1 MSRARFARYGVNK
14 GVTEADYEIP
24 NVTVAQPTFL
34 EGNREALI
42 AVVLMS
48 HTAHIPSHRKP
59 RRSAS
64 KLALR
69 AGVAGGVLGTIAVA
83 GAAGPANAEPVT
95 ETIEMPTLGSLETG
109 TGLASAVAASA
120 EASQQEALDQSLQ
133 TQENLA
139 LQKAAKEAKK
149 AKAEADRK
157 AAAEKAEKA
166 RLKAEAEAKAEQERK
181 DAQERASRTS
191 ERTQLTSTS
200 ASGDSSDSGSSAGSG
215 ESQTQAPSGSA
226 AAIVAFAR
234 AQVGDSYVTG
244 GTGPN
249 SWDCSGLVQA
259 AYRQAGIDLP
269 RISYDQSSMGTSV
282 SLSNLQPGDILYWGS
297 RSGSY
302 HVAIYVGGGNYV
314 GAQNSSTGVVERS
327 LDWDMPSGAVRL
339 L

>member
-1 MSRARFARYGVNK
+1 
-14 GVTEADYEIP
+14 
-24 NVTVAQPTFL
+24 
-34 EGNREALI
+34 
-42 AVVLMS
+42 MS

-95 ETIEMPTLGSLETG
+95 ETIEMPTLGSLESG
-109 TGLASAVAASA
+109 AGLASAVAASA
-120 EASQQEALDQSLQ
+120 EASHQEALDQSLQ
-133 TQENLA
+133 AQENAA

-157 AAAEKAEKA
+157 AAAERAEEA
-166 RLKAEAEAKAEQERK
+166 RLKAEQERK
-181 DAQERASRTS
+181 EAEERASRDR
-191 ERTQLTSTS
+191 ERTRLATQSTS
-200 ASGDSSDSGSSAGSG
+200 SSNDSGSSSSSDSGSTAGSSST
-215 ESQTQAPSGSA
+215 ETQAPSGSA

-234 AQVGDSYVTG
+234 AQIGDAYVSG

-259 AYRQAGIDLP
+259 AYRAAGIDLP
-269 RISYDQSSMGTSV
+269 RISYSQSSMGTSV

-314 GAQNSSTGVVERS
+314 GAQNPSTGVVERS
-327 LDWDMPSGAVRL
+327 LDWDTPSGAVRIL
-339 L
+339 

>member
-1 MSRARFARYGVNK
+1 MGRARFARYGVNK
-14 GVTEADYEIP
+14 AAREADYVVP

-95 ETIEMPTLGSLETG
+95 ETIEMPTLGSLEAA

-139 LQKAAKEAKK
+139 LQKAAKEART

-166 RLKAEAEAKAEQERK
+166 RLKAEQERK
-181 DAQERASRTS
+181 DAEARASRDRA
-191 ERTQLTSTS
+191 RTQLASTS
-200 ASGDSSDSGSSAGSG
+200 ASSSSDNGSSSSDSGSSAGSN
-215 ESQTQAPSGSA
+215 ESTTQAPSGSA

-259 AYRQAGIDLP
+259 AYREAGIDLP

-282 SLSNLQPGDILYWGS
+282 SLSNLQPGDVLYWGS

-302 HVAIYVGGGNYV
+302 HVAIYVGGGKYV

-327 LDWDMPSGAVRL
+327 LDWDMPSGAVRIL
-339 L
+339 

>member
-1 MSRARFARYGVNK
+1 
-14 GVTEADYEIP
+14 
-24 NVTVAQPTFL
+24 
-34 EGNREALI
+34 
-42 AVVLMS
+42 MS

-69 AGVAGGVLGTIAVA
+69 AGVAGGVLSTIAVA

-95 ETIEMPTLGSLETG
+95 ETIEMPTLGSLG
-109 TGLASAVAASA
+109 TDLSSAVAASA
-120 EASQQEALDQSLQ
+120 EASQQEALGQSLEA
-133 TQENLA
+133 QETAA

-157 AAAEKAEKA
+157 AEAERAEKA
-166 RLKAEAEAKAEQERK
+166 RQEAEAKAERERAEAEARAE
-181 DAQERASRTS
+181 AQARASRDS
-191 ERTQLTSTS
+191 ARTQLTSTS
-200 ASGDSSDSGSSAGSG
+200 ASESSRSSGSSASDSGSSSGSSSSDSGSSASDSGS
-215 ESQTQAPSGSA
+215 SSSASDSTQAPSGTA

-234 AQVGDSYVTG
+234 AQVGDAYVTG

-259 AYRQAGIDLP
+259 AYANAGIDLP
-269 RISYDQSSMGTSV
+269 RISYQQSSMGSSV

-302 HVAIYVGGGNYV
+302 HVAIYVGGGKYV

-327 LDWDMPSGAVRL
+327 LDWDPPSGAVRL